1 MSSTCCSVEDKEDG
15 LSKQMA
21 LKANFKAFGGSALA
35 SAPVVMCETSQD
47 PSFSK
52 KAEVVNEVAT
62 K

>member
-1 MSSTCCSVEDKEDG
+1 MSSTCCSVEDKENG

-21 LKANFKAFGGSALA
+21 LKANFKAFGG
-35 SAPVVMCETSQD
+35 TSQD

-52 KAEVVNEVAT
+52 KAKVVNEVAT